1 MTFDTRALLSFSTL
15 ADRAFARLWL
25 KYSLSP
31 SPAGSLPDHSFK
43 PPDPT
48 SYPITKYTQG
58 PVFALNDSETVVPAL
73 VSLCNGVVLE
83 LGPGAG
89 SQLPRFN
96 PDRITRI
103 YGVEPVS
110 ALHGALRAKVKET
123 RLDDVYNIVPCG
135 IQDTAKLETFG
146 IVPGSVDTILSVQVL
161 CSVEEPAKVL
171 RYLYM
176 LLKPGGRMVVYE
188 HVKSEDR
195 VSRIVQSECL
205 LSFGRSCG

>member
-1 MTFDTRALLSFSTL
+1 M
-15 ADRAFARLWL
+15 
-25 KYSLSP
+25 
-31 SPAGSLPDHSFK
+31 
-43 PPDPT
+43 
-48 SYPITKYTQG
+48 
-58 PVFALNDSETVVPAL
+58 
-73 VSLCNGVVLE
+73 
-83 LGPGAG
+83 
-89 SQLPRFN
+89 
-96 PDRITRI
+96 
-103 YGVEPVS
+103 
-110 ALHGALRAKVKET
+110 KET

-135 IQDTAKLETFG
+135 IQDAAKLERYG

-205 LSFGRSCG
+205 L